1 MHDQGPPQR
10 LQARD
15 ETGLWA
21 ATLFVLVLMGADSF
35 AHLVLSYSAI
45 SDMLTSGKVRR
56 TSLLGGEILW
66 AGPCRHVI
74 HLHARYV
81 QVLSKVGWRPQ
92 GLSRKGVQS

>member
-45 SDMLTSGKVRR
+45 SDMLTSGNVRR
-56 TSLLGGEILW
+56 TSLLGGEIFLVAGW

-74 HLHARYV
+74 HLHARYRYFPR
-81 QVLSKVGWRPQ
+81 LDG
-92 GLSRKGVQS
+92 GRKG